1 MKHINNCCKSFA
13 GLCILLFMQL
23 QVLAQDAPKV
33 EVNGTD
39 VGSWIGRNW
48 MWIAGAVLLLLILV
62 IPKGGGVK
70 KTTTTTTTRR
80 DDGYTTKTTT
90 VESDL

>member
-1 MKHINNCCKSFA
+1 MKQIKHYCNYRSF
-13 GLCILLFMQL
+13 LTICILLFLQL
-23 QVLAQDAPKV
+23 QSFAQDAPKV

-48 MWIAGAVLLLLILV
+48 MWIAGAVLLLVILM
-62 IPKGGGVK
+62 IPKGSSR
-70 KTTTTTTTRR
+70 KTTSTTIRK

-90 VESDL
+90 VENDI